1 MLTILVCFDLCKLNY
16 PVCFRELWRKHGDL
30 ITLVTFGQTMI
41 VVCGHKT
48 LTEVLEKNG
57 ENTYEHPFVFG
68 FKEYFECSGKCM
80 FSSLKVLFFYFNRY
94 RLMHCFCNQAPVS
107 LNSRIQFCCQKAK
120 QN

>member
-1 MLTILVCFDLCKLNY
+1 MIHQKLNPFISGTPFNVFTILVFFYLCKLNY

-30 ITLVTFGQTMI
+30 ITLETFGQTMI

-80 FSSLKVLFFYFNRY
+80 FSSLKVLIFLF
-94 RLMHCFCNQAPVS
+94 
-107 LNSRIQFCCQKAK
+107 
-120 QN
+120 

>member
-1 MLTILVCFDLCKLNY
+1 MKY

-30 ITLVTFGQTMI
+30 ITLQTFGQTMI

-68 FKEYFECSGKCM
+68 FREYFECSGMFSFLIWVKKIICLNKNDVCLFRTCM
-80 FSSLKVLFFYFNRY
+80 FT
-94 RLMHCFCNQAPVS
+94 Q
-107 LNSRIQFCCQKAK
+107 Q
-120 QN
+120 